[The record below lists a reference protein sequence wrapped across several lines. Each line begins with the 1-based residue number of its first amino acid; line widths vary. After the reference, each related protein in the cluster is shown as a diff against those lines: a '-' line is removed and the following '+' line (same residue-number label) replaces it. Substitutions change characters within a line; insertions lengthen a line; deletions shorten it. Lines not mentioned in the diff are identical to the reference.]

1 MLLDTIS
8 LSGLQLRLL
17 LALNNAGANEAISAA
32 RNFSQRWNPG
42 VACSRLPDAWGEYFT
57 LHSSSIAAFQEGRK
71 VDAYEKYVAALPSF
85 IKAFREDTDAW
96 VVLPMHSV
104 VHNLRAIAESADAE
118 LVAINK
124 RAEKLADAGDQLR
137 KCFSVSLQAPG
148 NKEKKLAAL
157 DVVNVSIKIY
167 FRLNTLRLC
176 KNLTRTVESRQF
188 ADFDMFPASQK
199 VTYKFYKGRLAV
211 FDEDYQEA
219 EESLSYALRHCHRGA
234 INNKARILKYLLPVQ
249 LVLGRL
255 PCQRL
260 MVEYSSAL
268 GQYAPLVTALR
279 DGNVAEFN
287 SAMNT
292 NQFKFIAE
300 GTYLVLEKL
309 RQTVYRGLFK
319 KVAAVHGEV
328 EPSKATQIPLLSF
341 AKALELQGLQLSMD
355 ELECVVANLIHRK
368 YIKGYISHQH
378 KVVVVAK
385 SMPFPSLNSVS
396 FAE

>member
-1 MLLDTIS
+1 MHQITSVVSYLNALQEHGQETVSSYIGTEPSGQLFDSLELLKGIPHNPLISSGTLTCCSLLYQEDTID
-8 LSGLQLRLL
+8 R
-17 LALNNAGANEAISAA
+17 
-32 RNFSQRWNPG
+32 R
-42 VACSRLPDAWGEYFT
+42 
-57 LHSSSIAAFQEGRK
+57 
-71 VDAYEKYVAALPSF
+71 YEKY
-85 IKAFREDTDAW
+85 
-96 VVLPMHSV
+96 
-104 VHNLRAIAESADAE
+104 ADKVQQLIGGKKVNFNNE
-118 LVAINK
+118 MYLSEIK
-124 RAEKLADAGDQLR
+124 RADRNYCLLYMLQEAKTLPPNSEVKQIMQLYTQT
-137 KCFSVSLQAPG
+137 CSIDLQVKDYAV
-148 NKEKKLAAL
+148 LAASL
-157 DVVNVSIKIY
+157 ANGGI
-167 FRLNTLRLC
+167 C
-176 KNLTRTVESRQF
+176 PLT
-188 ADFDMFPASQK
+188 FDK
-199 VTYKFYKGRLAV
+199 V
-211 FDEDYQEA
+211 YQEA